1 MRVIAGKYRGR
12 TLASFEQIGVRPTSD
27 RVKESLFGILSPVIV
42 GARVLDLFAGSGSLG
57 IESLSRGA
65 SFVRF
70 NDNSGAAIALL
81 KKNLSFLREENFK
94 VGQADFK
101 RCLSLPDRYDV
112 VFIDPPYASDCAREA
127 LSLVAG
133 RLTQGGVAVLENEG
147 EALLVSGLVCYDS
160 RSYGRTKL
168 HFYRGTP

>member
-12 TLASFEQIGVRPTSD
+12 TLASFEEIGVRPTSD

-42 GARVLDLFAGSGSLG
+42 GARVLDLFAGSGNLG

-70 NDNSGAAIALL
+70 NDNSKAAIALV
-81 KKNLSFLREENFK
+81 KKNLAFVKGEHYEI
-94 VGQADFK
+94 GQADF
-101 RCLSLPDRYDV
+101 RSCLSLPDRYDII
-112 VFIDPPYASDCAREA
+112 FIDPPYASDVAKEA
-127 LSLVAG
+127 LALAG
-133 RLTQGGVAVLENEG
+133 DRLSDGGIVVLENEG
-147 EALLVSGLVCYDS
+147 ESLVVPGLECYDS